1 MDRNIVGLV
10 SPTTRQQVAAAIRS
24 RLEAAARQTAPPA
37 TRPRPARSRQD
48 RARFSQS
55 TDPHRRAMLAAARKI
70 LGDADAQDAVQTT
83 LLAVWLAGTLDLSRP
98 RAFLLTAVRR
108 ESIRMLKR
116 LRRSGFTTP
125 V

>member
-1 MDRNIVGLV
+1 
-10 SPTTRQQVAAAIRS
+10 
-24 RLEAAARQTAPPA
+24 
-37 TRPRPARSRQD
+37 
-48 RARFSQS
+48 
-55 TDPHRRAMLAAARKI
+55 MLAAARKI